1 MAIDPKSF
9 YKEGTSLLDA
19 QGAVQ
24 ALLSGRKKEERRGK
38 KVLAAT
44 LFHNILEQAN
54 YTNAIDDVGEFEEN
68 MTAEEDFLTTLFNE
82 RETYIA
88 DGYRRGGGDWETTKG
103 KDGKDIVTWSN
114 PEAIKTSFLEEEY
127 ARARNIR
134 DGQGVYGTVSYSEDY
149 RDYMNNNAKINYE
162 NWDKRQGKYDFTNR
176 SLSET
181 TKPLQAARRE
191 GRKEIMHASN
201 INPIRKVFK
210 TVFGGGVDTGAEQ
223 LDRTVEFVNR
233 YRDRDIEYKSVKEWN
248 EGSKVIDKEG
258 KSRLI
263 TRYTPLEPTPE
274 QLRAVE
280 DGLINGKYKV
290 ATDKA
295 GEELNEKETAIQWK
309 DEFKNMSKA
318 LGPGAHPNA
327 IFIQTISKYLNT
339 SEDMLSHQS
348 MAKIESNQKIIKDEL
363 ADPNSKLNKMFEFVS
378 DDDRDNYVAIERYK
392 SVLKVIGRSPTAEE
406 AAAIGIAE
414 WGRRNSRVNDWI
426 HVGEVLQGQID
437 EENDKATPN
446 QTLITNLKGEIK
458 TLKDKTTLEQ
468 KQMRADYKALYS
480 LDPYYT
486 WHPTYEIQ
494 KAKFTNLETMQNA
507 KFQQYVTRYDGILAE
522 LNKIRTES
530 GEDPVK
536 LTFDRNTVAALES
549 FNLLSLYIKN
559 IEIQEGRT
567 FTFGIISDWLENE
580 NLYELGMYMGE
591 RGFEGPA
598 GKMPSPSTGKA
609 VE

>member
-54 YTNAIDDVGEFEEN
+54 YTNAVDDVGEFEEN

-149 RDYMNNNAKINYE
+149 RDYMNDNAKINYE

-191 GRKEIMHASN
+191 GRKVIMDKSN

-248 EGSKVIDKEG
+248 EGAQK
-258 KSRLI
+258 
-263 TRYTPLEPTPE
+263 RYTELELTPD
-274 QLRAVE
+274 QLRSIE
-280 DGLINGKYKV
+280 DGLINGKYRI
-290 ATDKA
+290 
-295 GEELNEKETAIQWK
+295 TASGK
-309 DEFKNMSKA
+309 DEIGTLAEIKSEFTKISKA

-327 IFIQTISKYLNT
+327 VFIQSISKYLNT
-339 SEDMLSHQS
+339 SEDMLSHQA
-348 MAKIESNQKIIKDEL
+348 MANVNSDQAIIRKEL
-363 ADPNSKLNKMFEFVS
+363 ANPDSELNKMFQFVS
-378 DDDRDNYVAIERYK
+378 ADDKENYMAIERYK
-392 SVLKVIGRSPTAEE
+392 SVLKAIGRSPTAEE
-406 AAAIGIAE
+406 TAAISIAE
-414 WGRRNSRVNDWI
+414 WGRRNGRVNDWI
-426 HVGEVLQGQID
+426 HVGKVLQGQID
-437 EENDKATPN
+437 EENDKAAPDEN
-446 QTLITNLKGEIK
+446 LITNLKGQIK

-468 KQMRADYKALYS
+468 KQMRADYKALYI

-494 KAKFTNLETMQNA
+494 KAKFTNLETMKND

-591 RGFEGPA
+591 RGFEGPT

>member
-1 MAIDPKSF
+1 MAINPKSF

-54 YTNAIDDVGEFEEN
+54 YTNAVDDVGEFEEN

-149 RDYMNNNAKINYE
+149 RDYMNDNAKINYE

-191 GRKEIMHASN
+191 GRKVIMDKSN

-248 EGSKVIDKEG
+248 EGAQK
-258 KSRLI
+258 
-263 TRYTPLEPTPE
+263 RYTELELTPD
-274 QLRAVE
+274 QLRSIE
-280 DGLINGKYKV
+280 DGLINGKYRI
-290 ATDKA
+290 
-295 GEELNEKETAIQWK
+295 TASGK
-309 DEFKNMSKA
+309 DEIGTLAEIKSEFTKISKA

-327 IFIQTISKYLNT
+327 VFIQSISKYLNT
-339 SEDMLSHQS
+339 SEDMLSHQA
-348 MAKIESNQKIIKDEL
+348 MANVNSDQAIIRKEL
-363 ADPNSKLNKMFEFVS
+363 ANPDSELNKMFQFVS
-378 DDDRDNYVAIERYK
+378 ADDKENYMAIERYK
-392 SVLKVIGRSPTAEE
+392 SVLKAIGRSPTAEE

-414 WGRRNSRVNDWI
+414 WGRRNGRVNDWI
-426 HVGEVLQGQID
+426 HVGKVLQGQID
-437 EENDKATPN
+437 EENDKAAPDEN
-446 QTLITNLKGEIK
+446 LITNLKGQIK

-468 KQMRADYKALYS
+468 KQMRADYKALYA

-494 KAKFTNLETMQNA
+494 KAKFTNLETMENA
-507 KFQQYVTRYDGILAE
+507 KFQEYVKRYEGVIDE
-522 LNKIRTES
+522 LNKIRTTA
-530 GEDPVK
+530 GEEPVK
-536 LTFDRNTVAALES
+536 ITLDRNAVAALES

-559 IEIQEGRT
+559 IESQEGRT
-567 FTFGIISDWLENE
+567 FNFGIISQWLENE
-580 NLYELGMYMGE
+580 NLYALGMYMGE
-591 RGFEGPA
+591 RGHEGPA
-598 GKMPSPSTGKA
+598 AKMPSPYGHSI
-609 VE
+609 E